1 MNKNIRFQGLS
12 LTPDE
17 LAAPEGSLALSANVE
32 IHDASLRPSLIKG
45 EPVTTPLKVS
55 DTVARLQYVH
65 TTVAYTHFIASV
77 SERDGVKACW
87 FSADGTYGGAI
98 DHWFRGIDKIES
110 VGNTLVI
117 LDSEGI
123 HYILWDGKQ
132 NKYKYLGQQPPFV
145 DLQFALSEQKTC
157 DDWQAKKGDVTN
169 IAVPEQEGIDNDDF
183 TISGTTVELKNQQ
196 SLFTEAA
203 WAVINR
209 TNAVTAEKG
218 YFYAPFLVRYCYRLY
233 DGSSILHSAPI
244 IMPVAIK
251 DPFRV
256 IYHDVHKDREGNA
269 YVKQTRLFYEEDNS
283 MGYALTYYPSAVAL
297 TYRNRTS
304 SAFTTLKNN
313 WKDIVKSIDIFVSPQ
328 VTPYKQDSLISS
340 MSFKNENWG
349 VRDAQVKSLVPDLD
363 GMIEYYGA
371 LDNYRVM
378 SNEDFFDRAALDLP
392 RMSEEEYITAIRNT
406 SNFYLF
412 HSFNLED
419 TLATSYTEINDG
431 INTQG
436 IVAREQMTD
445 DYKTHNLLIPM
456 DTGKSSLYV
465 YNHRLNA
472 SALKER
478 LYEGFPLYNP
488 WTDTLYG
495 YMNIR
500 KIIVLLNTDQGPKTV
515 IQDYDSGHT
524 VSFAQLSTWLFF
536 YPDARAVKTIVVIS
550 YTHNGSTVIGH
561 YVFSMKQH
569 PQLNGAYADVSF
581 MLKPEAEA
589 GYSIY
594 WPANGDYSA
603 TVDDLVEMP
612 NKIYTSEV
620 NNPYYFPVS
629 GINTV
634 GTGTVL
640 AIASTTRALTQGQFG
655 QFPLIAFTTDGIWAL
670 SVSSTGSYSAIHP
683 ISRDVCTNPKSVCQL
698 DQSVAFVNTRGLA
711 RVVEQNVVP
720 MSEQLIGPWTDI
732 EHVFDELYTYFQSKT
747 DIQKLIR
754 FSDDPISFLQTAVLL
769 YDPAS
774 ARILCIPG
782 QASAADITADSQVIF
797 AYSTTDQTWST
808 LITKVILAAVAGYP
822 HPYIQQQDG
831 YVICLGTPYPYD
843 SVPLTAGSGSAA
855 AQPIDGLILS
865 RALSFGDAMYA
876 IADIAHHKMAASR
889 PMMFIYG
896 SNDLRQWH
904 YVGRTNQT
912 HVSYLPA
919 HSYRY
924 FRIALAL
931 SLVPSEQYI
940 STSLNIQEKFPK
952 L

>member
-1 MNKNIRFQGLS
+1 MNKNIRYQGVS

-45 EPVTTPLKVS
+45 TQVTNPLKVS
-55 DTVARLQYVH
+55 GTTARLRYVH
-65 TTVAYTHFIASV
+65 TTVAYTHFIASIG
-77 SERDGVKACW
+77 DNLYW
-87 FSADGTYGGAI
+87 FHENGSLGGSGAYQI
-98 DHWFRGIDKIES
+98 ASLDNITKIES
-110 VGNTLVI
+110 VGNTLIV
-117 LDSEGI
+117 LDADGI

-132 NKYKYLGQQPPFV
+132 NNYKYLGQQPPFV
-145 DLQFALSEQKTC
+145 DLQFALSEQKNC
-157 DDWQAKKGDVTN
+157 DDWQMMTEDLCN
-169 IAVPEQEGIDNDDF
+169 ISVPEQEGVDNNDI
-183 TISGTTVELKNQQ
+183 TISGTTANLNKQQ

-203 WAVINR
+203 WALINR

-233 DGSSILHSAPI
+233 DGSSILHSAPV
-244 IMPVAIK
+244 IMPVALK

-256 IYHDVHKDREGNA
+256 IYRDVRRYNDGTIDITPVHVEIDDNEYR
-269 YVKQTRLFYEEDNS
+269 YVLS
-283 MGYALTYYPSAVAL
+283 YYPSAVAL

-304 SAFTTLKNN
+304 SAFATLKNN
-313 WKDIVKSIDIFVSPQ
+313 WKDIVKSIDVFVSPQ
-328 VTPYKQDSLISS
+328 IDPYKQDSLVTSLSIKSP
-340 MSFKNENWG
+340 NWG
-349 VRDAQVKSLVPDLD
+349 VRDAQVKELVSDA
-363 GMIEYYGA
+363 IF
-371 LDNYRVM
+371 
-378 SNEDFFDRAALDLP
+378 FFDRAALDLP
-392 RMSEEEYITAIRNT
+392 RMSEDEYITTLRNT

-412 HSFNLED
+412 HSFNLEE

-431 INTQG
+431 LNTQN
-436 IVAREQMTD
+436 IVAQEQMTD
-445 DYKTHNLLIPM
+445 DYKTHNLLLPM

-478 LYEGFPLYNP
+478 LYEGFPLYNA
-488 WTDTLYG
+488 WTDSLFS
-495 YMNIR
+495 YMTVR
-500 KIIVLLNTDQGPKTV
+500 KVIVLLQTDQGTKTV
-515 IQDYDSGHT
+515 IQDYGSGN
-524 VSFAQLSTWLFF
+524 SISLAQLCTNIFF
-536 YPDARAVKTIVVIS
+536 YPDSRAVKTIIEVYV
-550 YTHNGSTVIGH
+550 NGSVRHWI
-561 YVFSMKQH
+561 FPMKQH
-569 PQLNGAYADVSF
+569 PQLNGAYADIPF
-581 MLKPEAEA
+581 TLKPELIVHAQINPTPGA
-589 GYSIY
+589 
-594 WPANGDYSA
+594 YSA
-603 TVDDLVEMP
+603 TVDDLVEMA

-640 AIASTTRALTQGQFG
+640 GIASTTRALTQGQFG

-732 EHVFDELYTYFQSKT
+732 QNVFDELYTYFQSKPA
-747 DIQKLIR
+747 IQKLIR
-754 FSDDPISFLQTAVLL
+754 FSDDPITFLQTAVLL

-782 QASAADITADSQVIF
+782 QASAADLTADSQVIF

-855 AQPIDGLILS
+855 AQSVDGLILS

-904 YVGRTNQT
+904 YIGRTKKT
-912 HVSYLPA
+912 HVNYLPA

-931 SLVPSEQYI
+931 SLTPSEQYI
-940 STSLNIQEKFPK
+940 STSMTVFEKFPK

>member
-1 MNKNIRFQGLS
+1 MNKNIRYQGVS

-45 EPVTTPLKVS
+45 TPTTYPL
-55 DTVARLQYVH
+55 TVAGNTAHLQYVH
-65 TTVAYTHFIASV
+65 KTTAYTHFIAT
-77 SERDGVKACW
+77 R
-87 FSADGTYGGAI
+87 GTGLY
-98 DHWFRGIDKIES
+98 WFREDGSLGGSGAYQIATFSSITKIES
-110 VGNTLVI
+110 VGNTLIV
-117 LDSEGI
+117 LDANGI

-132 NKYKYLGQQPPFV
+132 NNYKYLGQQPPFV
-145 DLQFALSEQKTC
+145 DLQFSLSAPKTC
-157 DDWQAKKGDVTN
+157 DEWQMKKGSVTY
-169 IAVPEQEGIDNDDF
+169 ISVSEEDDF
-183 TISGTTVELKNQQ
+183 VYDDITTSGSTARIDKLQ
-196 SLFTEAA
+196 SIMTEAA
-203 WAVINR
+203 WALINR

-233 DGSSILHSAPI
+233 DGSSILHSAPV
-244 IMPVAIK
+244 IMPVALD

-256 IYHDVHKDREGNA
+256 ISHSVEKDGDGNA
-269 YVKQTRLFYEEDNS
+269 EKQVVEVLFLDDSNTPPVKNPL
-283 MGYALTYYPSAVAL
+283 AYYPSAVAL
-297 TYRNRTS
+297 TYRNTNS
-304 SAFTTLKNN
+304 SNWTELKSQ
-313 WKDIVKSIDIFVSPQ
+313 WADIVKSIDIFVSPQ
-328 VTPYKQDSLISS
+328 IDPYKQDSLISTL
-340 MSFKNENWG
+340 SFKTENYG
-349 VRDAQVKSLVPDLD
+349 VRNGRVKNLIPDLD
-363 GMIEYYGA
+363 HCIETRWSGTQRTIV
-371 LDNYRVM
+371 LSD
-378 SNEDFFDRAALDLP
+378 EEFFDRAALELP
-392 RMSEEEYITAIRNT
+392 RMSEEEYITALRNT
-406 SNFYLF
+406 SNFFLF

-445 DYKTHNLLIPM
+445 DYKTHNLLLPM

-478 LYEGFPLYNP
+478 LYEGFPLLSAWSDDVYS
-488 WTDTLYG
+488 
-495 YMNIR
+495 YMTVR
-500 KIIVLLNTDQGPKTV
+500 RIIVILQTDQGPKTV
-515 IQDYDSGHT
+515 IQSFASGNS
-524 VSFAQLSTWLFF
+524 VSVAQLSSWLFF
-536 YPDARAVKTIVVIS
+536 YPDSRAVKTIIEVYVD
-550 YTHNGSTVIGH
+550 GSVRHWI
-561 YVFSMKQH
+561 FPMKQH
-569 PQLNGAYADVSF
+569 PQLNGAYADIPF
-581 MLKPEAEA
+581 TLKPELIVHAQITPTPGA
-589 GYSIY
+589 
-594 WPANGDYSA
+594 YSA

-640 AIASTTRALTQGQFG
+640 GMASTTRALTQGQFG

-732 EHVFDELYTYFQSKT
+732 QNVFDELYTYFQSKT

-769 YDPAS
+769 YDSAS
-774 ARILCIPG
+774 ARILCIPATP
-782 QASAADITADSQVIF
+782 ASADVTADSQVIF

-808 LITKVILAAVAGYP
+808 LITKVIQAAVPGYP

-831 YVICLGTPYPYD
+831 YVICLSTPYPY
-843 SVPLTAGSGSAA
+843 STVPFSAGSGSAA
-855 AQPIDGLILS
+855 AQSVDGLILS

-876 IADIAHHKMAASR
+876 IADIAHHKMATSR

-940 STSLNIQEKFPK
+940 STSLTVFEKFPK

>member
-1 MNKNIRFQGLS
+1 MNKNIRYQGVS

-45 EPVTTPLKVS
+45 TQVTNSLKVS
-55 DTVARLQYVH
+55 GTTARLRYVH
-65 TTVAYTHFIASV
+65 TTVAYTHFIASIGDNLYWFHEDGSLGGSGAYQIV
-77 SERDGVKACW
+77 SLDNI
-87 FSADGTYGGAI
+87 T
-98 DHWFRGIDKIES
+98 KIES
-110 VGNTLVI
+110 VGNTLIV
-117 LDSEGI
+117 LDADGI

-169 IAVPEQEGIDNDDF
+169 IAVPEQEGIDNDDL

-406 SNFYLF
+406 SNFYHF

-488 WTDTLYG
+488 WTDLRFG
-495 YMNIR
+495 NMNIR

-524 VSFAQLSTWLFF
+524 VSFAQLFTWLFF
-536 YPDARAVKTIVVIS
+536 YPDTRAVKTIVVIS
-550 YTHNGSTVIGH
+550 YTRNDSTVIGH

-569 PQLNGAYADVSF
+569 PQLNGAYADVFF
-581 MLKPEAEA
+581 MLTPEMEA
-589 GYSIY
+589 DNSIY

-603 TVDDLVEMP
+603 TVDDLVEMA

-640 AIASTTRALTQGQFG
+640 GIASTTRALTQGQFG

-732 EHVFDELYTYFQSKT
+732 QNVFDELYTYFQSKP

-754 FSDDPISFLQTAVLL
+754 FSDDPISFLQSAVLL
-769 YDPAS
+769 YDSAS
-774 ARILCIPG
+774 ARILCIPATP
-782 QASAADITADSQVIF
+782 ASADVTADSQVIF

-808 LITKVILAAVAGYP
+808 LITKVIQAAVPGYP

-904 YVGRTNQT
+904 YVGRTRKT

-931 SLVPSEQYI
+931 SLRPSEQYI
-940 STSLNIQEKFPK
+940 STSLTVFKKFPK

>member
-1 MNKNIRFQGLS
+1 MNKNIRYQGVS

-45 EPVTTPLKVS
+45 TPTTYPL
-55 DTVARLQYVH
+55 TVAGNTAHLQYVH
-65 TTVAYTHFIASV
+65 KTTAYTHFIAT
-77 SERDGVKACW
+77 RGTGLYW
-87 FSADGTYGGAI
+87 FHENGSLGGSGAYQI
-98 DHWFRGIDKIES
+98 ATFSSITKIES
-110 VGNTLVI
+110 VGNTLIV
-117 LDSEGI
+117 LDANGI

-132 NKYKYLGQQPPFV
+132 NNYKYLGQQPPIV
-145 DLQFALSEQKTC
+145 NLQFSLSANHYC
-157 DDWQAKKGDVTN
+157 DDWQMKTGDLTN
-169 IAVPEQEGIDNDDF
+169 ISIPQQEGIDLDDI
-183 TISGTTVELKNQQ
+183 TVSGATAYFDMTQALV
-196 SLFTEAA
+196 TEAA
-203 WAVINR
+203 WALINR

-233 DGSSILHSAPI
+233 DGSSILHSAPV
-244 IMPVAIK
+244 IMPVALD
-251 DPFRV
+251 DPY
-256 IYHDVHKDREGNA
+256 IVHYRDARIQNNQIDILTREINI
-269 YVKQTRLFYEEDNS
+269 DNVWYNHVLS
-283 MGYALTYYPSAVAL
+283 LYPSAVAL
-297 TYRNRTS
+297 TYRNTNS
-304 SAFTTLKNN
+304 SNWTELKSK
-313 WKDIVKSIDIFVSPQ
+313 WADIVKSIDIFVSPQ
-328 VTPYKQDSLISS
+328 ITPYKQDSLITS
-340 MSFKNENWG
+340 MSIKSENWG
-349 VRDAQVKSLVPDLD
+349 IRNARTTRLVTNN
-363 GMIEYYGA
+363 YGSSF
-371 LDNYRVM
+371 Y
-378 SNEDFFDRAALDLP
+378 EETAALDLP
-392 RMSEEEYITAIRNT
+392 RMSEDEYIETLRNT

-436 IVAREQMTD
+436 VVAREKMTD
-445 DYKTHNLLIPM
+445 DYKTHNLLLPM

-478 LYEGFPLYNP
+478 LYEGFPLYYA
-488 WTDTLYG
+488 WTDDLFS
-495 YMNIR
+495 YMTVR
-500 KIIVLLNTDQGPKTV
+500 KVIVLLQTDQGTKTV
-515 IQDYDSGHT
+515 IQDYGSGN
-524 VSFAQLSTWLFF
+524 SISLAQLCTNIFF
-536 YPDARAVKTIVVIS
+536 YPDSRAFKTIIEVYVD
-550 YTHNGSTVIGH
+550 GSVRHWI
-561 YVFSMKQH
+561 FPMKQH
-569 PQLNGAYADVSF
+569 PQLNGAYADIPF
-581 MLKPEAEA
+581 TLKPELIVQAQITPTPGA
-589 GYSIY
+589 
-594 WPANGDYSA
+594 YSA

-640 AIASTTRALTQGQFG
+640 GIASTTRALTQGQFG

-732 EHVFDELYTYFQSKT
+732 EHVFDELFTYFQSKP

-754 FSDDPISFLQTAVLL
+754 FSDDPISFLQSAVLL
-769 YDPAS
+769 YDSAS
-774 ARILCIPG
+774 ARILCIPATP
-782 QASAADITADSQVIF
+782 ASAGVTADSQVIF

-808 LITKVILAAVAGYP
+808 LITKVIQAAVPGYP

-831 YVICLGTPYPYD
+831 YVICLETPYPYD
-843 SVPLTAGSGSAA
+843 SVPFSAGSGSAA
-855 AQPIDGLILS
+855 AQSVDGLILS

-904 YVGRTNQT
+904 YIGRTKKT
-912 HVSYLPA
+912 HVNYLPA

-940 STSLNIQEKFPK
+940 STSLTVFEKFPK

>member
-1 MNKNIRFQGLS
+1 MNKNIRYQGVS

-45 EPVTTPLKVS
+45 TQVTNPLKVS
-55 DTVARLQYVH
+55 GTTARLRYVH
-65 TTVAYTHFIASV
+65 TTVAYTHFIASIGDNLYWFHEDGSLGGSGAYQIV
-77 SERDGVKACW
+77 SLDNI
-87 FSADGTYGGAI
+87 T
-98 DHWFRGIDKIES
+98 KIES
-110 VGNTLVI
+110 VGNTLIV
-117 LDSEGI
+117 LDADGI

-183 TISGTTVELKNQQ
+183 TISGTTVKLKNQQ

-256 IYHDVHKDREGNA
+256 IYHDVHKDGEGNVD
-269 YVKQTRLFYEEDNS
+269 VKHTRVFFVEDNS
-283 MGYALTYYPSAVAL
+283 MEYVLTYYPSAVAL

-363 GMIEYYGA
+363 GMLESYEGI
-371 LDNYRVM
+371 
-378 SNEDFFDRAALDLP
+378 DFWV
-392 RMSEEEYITAIRNT
+392 MSEEEYITAIRNT

-436 IVAREQMTD
+436 VVAREQMTD
-445 DYKTHNLLIPM
+445 DYKTHNLLLPM

-478 LYEGFPLYNP
+478 LYEGFPLYSNA
-488 WTDTLYG
+488 WTDSLFS
-495 YMNIR
+495 YMTVR
-500 KIIVLLNTDQGPKTV
+500 KVIVLLQTDQGTKTV
-515 IQDYDSGHT
+515 IQDYGSGN
-524 VSFAQLSTWLFF
+524 SISLAQLCTNIFF
-536 YPDARAVKTIVVIS
+536 YPDSRAVKTIIEVYVD
-550 YTHNGSTVIGH
+550 GSVRHWI
-561 YVFSMKQH
+561 FPMKQH
-569 PQLNGAYADVSF
+569 PQLNGAYADIPF
-581 MLKPEAEA
+581 TLKPELIVRAQITPTPGA
-589 GYSIY
+589 
-594 WPANGDYSA
+594 YSA
-603 TVDDLVEMP
+603 TVDDLVEMA

-640 AIASTTRALTQGQFG
+640 GIASTTRALTQGQFG

-732 EHVFDELYTYFQSKT
+732 QNVFDELYTYFQSKT

-774 ARILCIPG
+774 ARILCIPATP
-782 QASAADITADSQVIF
+782 ASADVTADSQVIF

-808 LITKVILAAVAGYP
+808 LITKVIQAAVPGYP

-876 IADIAHHKMAASR
+876 IADIAHHKMAAAR

-904 YVGRTNQT
+904 YIGRTKKT
-912 HVSYLPA
+912 HVNYLPA

-931 SLVPSEQYI
+931 SLRPSEQYI
-940 STSLNIQEKFPK
+940 STSLTVFEKFPK

>member
-1 MNKNIRFQGLS
+1 MNKNIRYQGVS

-45 EPVTTPLKVS
+45 TQVTNPLKVAF
-55 DTVARLQYVH
+55 TTARLRYVH
-65 TTVAYTHFIASV
+65 TTVAYTHFIASIGDDLYWFHQDGSLGGSGAYQIV
-77 SERDGVKACW
+77 SLDNI
-87 FSADGTYGGAI
+87 T
-98 DHWFRGIDKIES
+98 KIES
-110 VGNTLVI
+110 VGNTLIV
-117 LDSEGI
+117 LDADGI

-132 NKYKYLGQQPPFV
+132 NNYNYLGQQPPFV
-145 DLQFALSEQKTC
+145 DLQFSLSGNKKC
-157 DDWQAKKGDVTN
+157 DDWSPYNWYTPGFSATHAV
-169 IAVPEQEGIDNDDF
+169 VPEQEGVDINDMD
-183 TISGTTVELKNQQ
+183 ISADGQKAVFNKQG
-196 SLFTEAA
+196 SLVTEAA
-203 WAVINR
+203 WGLINR
-209 TNAVTAEKG
+209 TNALTAEKG
-218 YFYAPFLVRYCYRLY
+218 YFYAPFLVRYAYRLY
-233 DGSSILHSAPI
+233 DGSTILHSAPV

-251 DPFRV
+251 NPYMVRWMNVSVDTDRLPEVV
-256 IYHDVHKDREGNA
+256 IDEILDNDADYG
-269 YVKQTRLFYEEDNS
+269 EERRSKVISFIN
-283 MGYALTYYPSAVAL
+283 SAVAI
-297 TYRNRTS
+297 TYRNRTNS
-304 SAFTTLKNN
+304 EFLTLKNY
-313 WKDIVKSIDIFVSPQ
+313 WKDIVKSIDVFVSPQ
-328 VTPYKQDSLISS
+328 ITPYKQDSLIGSIS
-340 MSFKNENWG
+340 VQDVGWG
-349 VRDAQVKSLVPDLD
+349 IRNGSTYTFPGMGIFGDL
-363 GMIEYYGA
+363 GKGI
-371 LDNYRVM
+371 
-378 SNEDFFDRAALDLP
+378 ALDLP
-392 RMSEEEYITAIRNT
+392 RMSEDEYITTLRNT

-412 HSFNLED
+412 HSFNLEE

-431 INTQG
+431 LNTQN
-436 IVAREQMTD
+436 IVTQEQMTD
-445 DYKTHNLLIPM
+445 DYKTHNLLLPM

-478 LYEGFPLYNP
+478 LYKGFPLYSNA
-488 WTDTLYG
+488 WTDSLFS
-495 YMNIR
+495 YMTVR
-500 KIIVLLNTDQGPKTV
+500 KVIVLLQTDQGTKTV
-515 IQDYDSGHT
+515 IQDYGSGN
-524 VSFAQLSTWLFF
+524 SISLAQLCTNIFF
-536 YPDARAVKTIVVIS
+536 YPDSRAVKTIIEVYVD
-550 YTHNGSTVIGH
+550 GSVRHWI
-561 YVFSMKQH
+561 FPMKQH
-569 PQLNGAYADVSF
+569 PQLNGAYADIPF
-581 MLKPEAEA
+581 TLKPELIVHAQITPTPGA
-589 GYSIY
+589 
-594 WPANGDYSA
+594 YSA

-640 AIASTTRALTQGQFG
+640 GIASTTRALTQGQFG

-732 EHVFDELYTYFQSKT
+732 EHVFDELFTYFQSKP

-754 FSDDPISFLQTAVLL
+754 FSDDPISFLQSAVLL
-769 YDPAS
+769 YDSAS
-774 ARILCIPG
+774 ARILCIPATP
-782 QASAADITADSQVIF
+782 ASTDVTADSQVIF

-808 LITKVILAAVAGYP
+808 LITKVIQAAVPGYP

-843 SVPLTAGSGSAA
+843 SVPLTVGSGSAA

-876 IADIAHHKMAASR
+876 IADIAHHKMATSR

-904 YVGRTNQT
+904 YVGSTKKT
-912 HVSYLPA
+912 HVNYLPA

-931 SLVPSEQYI
+931 SLTPSEQYI
-940 STSLNIQEKFPK
+940 STSMTVFEKFPK

>member
-1 MNKNIRFQGLS
+1 MNKNIRYQGIS

-45 EPVTTPLKVS
+45 TPTTYPL
-55 DTVARLQYVH
+55 TVAGNTAHLQYVH
-65 TTVAYTHFIASV
+65 KTTAYTHFIATRGTGLYWFHENGSLGGSGAYQIV
-77 SERDGVKACW
+77 SLDNI
-87 FSADGTYGGAI
+87 T
-98 DHWFRGIDKIES
+98 KIES
-110 VGNTLVI
+110 VGNTLIV
-117 LDSEGI
+117 LDADGI

-183 TISGTTVELKNQQ
+183 TISGTTVKLKNQQ

-256 IYHDVHKDREGNA
+256 IYHDVHKDGEGNVD
-269 YVKQTRLFYEEDNS
+269 VKHTRVFFVEDNS
-283 MGYALTYYPSAVAL
+283 MEYVLTYYPSAVAL

-363 GMIEYYGA
+363 GMLESYEGI
-371 LDNYRVM
+371 DFWVM
-378 SNEDFFDRAALDLP
+378 SDEDFFDRAALDLP
-392 RMSEEEYITAIRNT
+392 RMSEEEYVTALRNT
-406 SNFYLF
+406 SNFFLF

-419 TLATSYTEINDG
+419 TLATSFTEINDG

-445 DYKTHNLLIPM
+445 DYKTHNLLLPM

-478 LYEGFPLYNP
+478 LYEGFPLLSAWSDDVYS
-488 WTDTLYG
+488 
-495 YMNIR
+495 YMTVR
-500 KIIVLLNTDQGPKTV
+500 RIIVILQTDQGPKTV
-515 IQDYDSGHT
+515 IQSFASGNS
-524 VSFAQLSTWLFF
+524 VSVAQLSSWLFF
-536 YPDARAVKTIVVIS
+536 YPDARAVKTIIEVYVD
-550 YTHNGSTVIGH
+550 GSVRHWI
-561 YVFSMKQH
+561 FPMKQH
-569 PQLNGAYADVSF
+569 PQLNGAYADIPF
-581 MLKPEAEA
+581 TLKPELIIHTQITPTPGA
-589 GYSIY
+589 
-594 WPANGDYSA
+594 YSA

-640 AIASTTRALTQGQFG
+640 GMASTTRALTQGQFG

-732 EHVFDELYTYFQSKT
+732 EHVFDELFTYFQSKP

-754 FSDDPISFLQTAVLL
+754 FSDDPISFLQSAVLL
-769 YDPAS
+769 YDSAS
-774 ARILCIPG
+774 ARILCIPATP
-782 QASAADITADSQVIF
+782 ASADVTADSQVIF

-904 YVGRTNQT
+904 YIGHTKKT

-931 SLVPSEQYI
+931 SLRPSEQYI
-940 STSLNIQEKFPK
+940 STSLTVFEKFPK

>member
-1 MNKNIRFQGLS
+1 MNKNIRYQGIS

-45 EPVTTPLKVS
+45 TQVTNPLKVS
-55 DTVARLQYVH
+55 NNPARLRYVH
-65 TTVAYTHFIASV
+65 TTVAYTHFIATVGNSLYWFH
-77 SERDGVKACW
+77 EDGSIGESITS
-87 FSADGTYGGAI
+87 FNNITE
-98 DHWFRGIDKIES
+98 IES
-110 VGNTLVI
+110 VGNTLIV
-117 LDSEGI
+117 LDSNGI
-123 HYILWDGKQ
+123 HYILWNQ
-132 NKYKYLGQQPPFV
+132 TQATYEYLGQQPPFV
-145 DLQFALSEQKTC
+145 DLQFSLSAQKTC
-157 DDWQAKKGDVTN
+157 SDWQMKYGEGTYMGTC
-169 IAVPEQEGIDNDDF
+169 ISVPKDESYDINDID
-183 TISGTTVELKNQQ
+183 ISSSGTSGKLNKQQ
-196 SLFTEAA
+196 SAMTEAA

-233 DGSSILHSAPI
+233 DGSSILHSAPV
-244 IMPVAIK
+244 IMPVALK
-251 DPFRV
+251 DPFLVRFENA
-256 IYHDVHKDREGNA
+256 DVYRDGNLRIDIHGGTVTIEGND
-269 YVKQTRLFYEEDNS
+269 YDNV
-283 MGYALTYYPSAVAL
+283 LTYYPSAVSL

-304 SAFTTLKNN
+304 NDFTLLKNK

-328 VTPYKQDSLISS
+328 VTPYKQDSLITSIS
-340 MSFKNENWG
+340 VKSENWG
-349 VRDAQVKSLVPDLD
+349 LRNGQIATLSSIYQQ
-363 GMIEYYGA
+363 E
-371 LDNYRVM
+371 
-378 SNEDFFDRAALDLP
+378 RAALDLP
-392 RMSEEEYITAIRNT
+392 RMSEDEYITTLRNT

-431 INTQG
+431 INTQS

-445 DYKTHNLLIPM
+445 DYKTHNLLLPM
-456 DTGKSSLYV
+456 DAGKSSLYV

-478 LYEGFPLYNP
+478 LYEGFPLYNA
-488 WTDTLYG
+488 WTDNSYG

-500 KIIVLLNTDQGPKTV
+500 KIIVLLQTDQGPRTV
-515 IQDYDSGHT
+515 IQDYGAGHT

-550 YTHNGSTVIGH
+550 YTRNGSTVIGH
-561 YVFSMKQH
+561 YEFTMKQH
-569 PQLNGAYADVSF
+569 PQLNGAYADVNF
-581 MLKPEAEA
+581 MLKPEVEA

-594 WPANGDYSA
+594 WPSNGDYSA
-603 TVDDLVEMP
+603 TENNLVEMP

-640 AIASTTRALTQGQFG
+640 GIASTTRALTQGQFG

-732 EHVFDELYTYFQSKT
+732 EHVFDELFSYFQSNPG
-747 DIQKLIR
+747 IQKLIS
-754 FSDDPISFLQTAVLL
+754 FSDDPVSFLQTAVLL

-782 QASAADITADSQVIF
+782 QASAADIEADSQVIF

-808 LITKVILAAVAGYP
+808 LITKVILAAVPGYP

-831 YVICLGTPYPYD
+831 YVICLSTPYPYD
-843 SVPLTAGSGSAA
+843 SVPFSAGSGSAA
-855 AQPIDGLILS
+855 AEPIDGLILS

-876 IADIAHHKMAASR
+876 IADIAHHKMATER

-904 YVGRTNQT
+904 YVGRTKKT

-940 STSLNIQEKFPK
+940 STSLTVLEKFPK